1 MTIPR
6 TRPAAPSPDAAVRL
20 PLDRLEDL
28 CAAAIRSAGGDEA
41 TASALARATVAAER
55 RGKPSNGVSHL
66 RDYLDALRAER
77 MNPSPDPRVVSERGS
92 TLVVDADQGAAQLAF
107 EIGADLLV
115 SKARENGVAFLS
127 VRDCFTAGEI
137 GHYTSQV
144 AEQGLIALAGA
155 HSPALMSVHGASD
168 AVTGTNP
175 LSFALPHPAG
185 PRMFDQAASATAW
198 VKVRQAAQRGEP
210 IPEGWA
216 LDPDGNPTTDAAD
229 GADGALLPFGGIKAG
244 NIALMVEMLGALSGA
259 HFSLDAP
266 PFQHGDRSPGLG
278 LFVLALDPSAFDPDF
293 PERAETHLQRLSDEH
308 EVDFARR
315 KPAHQEV
322 EIPQALY
329 QELVGR

>member
-1 MTIPR
+1 M
-6 TRPAAPSPDAAVRL
+6 ADPDETLTL

-28 CAAAIRSAGGDEA
+28 CAASIRSAGGDAA
-41 TASALARATVAAER
+41 TASALARATVAAEH

-66 RDYLDALRAER
+66 RDYLDALRAGR
-77 MNPSPDPRVVSERGS
+77 MNSAPDPRVVSERGS
-92 TLVVDADQGAAQLAF
+92 TLVVDADEGAAQLAF
-107 EIGADLLV
+107 EVGAPSLYA
-115 SKARENGVAFLS
+115 KARANGVGVLS

-137 GHYTSQV
+137 GHYTTQV

-155 HSPALMSVHGASD
+155 HSPALMSVHGA
-168 AVTGTNP
+168 AGPVTGTNP
-175 LSFALPHPAG
+175 LSFALPHPSG

-198 VKVRQAAQRGEP
+198 VKVRQAAERGEP
-210 IPEGWA
+210 IPAGWA
-216 LDPDGNPTTDAAD
+216 LDPEGSPTTDAAD
-229 GADGALLPFGGIKAG
+229 GVDGALLPFGGIKAG

-293 PERAETHLQRLSDEH
+293 PTRAETHLQQLTDDH
-308 EVDFARR
+308 GVDFARR
-315 KPAHQEV
+315 KPSIDEV
-322 EIPQALY
+322 RIPQALY